1 MRSVLISSD
10 RLASMRNAQWVAS
23 GVLLA
28 ALVACG
34 GGSEDQTA
42 QAAAQAEV
50 ATATTTLAL
59 QADGLPDE
67 AEALIA
73 QPTFHVAPVV
83 LTPPDDAD
91 VLNANASATQAPQSQ
106 AVPSGLAA
114 LSTKRLTLDTLEAV
128 RTKGMPAAP
137 SSADGEQ
144 ATPLAGSA
152 VTTYTVAQV
161 RAAYGFPALPAVGTQ
176 PTAAQAAQLGAG
188 QTIYI
193 VAAKHNP
200 NAAAELAA
208 FNQKFGLPTCTTRT
222 LAATT
227 ALPLPAASKTGC
239 ELVIAYSSA
248 TGTLTSTAPA
258 YDSGWATEIA
268 LDVQWSHAMAP
279 LARIVLVEAPDA
291 SVNKLTSAIR
301 LANAMGPGVVSMSFG
316 AAEGSWSS
324 ALDSAFAAPNM
335 TYLAATG
342 DWGAGV
348 MWPSVSANV
357 LGVGGTTLTYSGT
370 AARSEVSWSGTG
382 GGISAYV
389 ATPTYQKT
397 GLPSVGSVVRRT
409 VADVAMN
416 ADPATGHYLAV
427 LSPGS
432 STVQWLSAGGTS
444 LSSPMWAGL
453 LAVANAVR
461 AQAAKPALGV
471 AHTPLYG
478 QVGAVP
484 GNYASGFADITLG
497 SHGTCG
503 TRSARVGY
511 DQLTGLGT
519 PNAINLINLLSG
531 ASAPAVPPWVTSAT
545 INGQANTALSF
556 TVSVTAPN
564 PVTYA
569 LSGAPSGM
577 AINATTGA
585 VTWSAP
591 VLGNYSVVV
600 TAKDTKTGLSGK
612 GTYTVQITSGGL
624 TITAPAMVGV
634 VGKLLTG
641 TIAISAPAGT
651 SFSVSISGVPWGM
664 GFSISG
670 TTITALWAAPVAGS
684 YQLTV
689 VAKDSAGRTTQ
700 ALVPITVNAK

>member
-28 ALVACG
+28 ALAACG

-279 LARIVLVEAPDA
+279 LARIMLVEAPDA

-503 TRSARVGY
+503 TCSARVGY

-531 ASAPAVPPWVTSAT
+531 A
-545 INGQANTALSF
+545 
-556 TVSVTAPN
+556 
-564 PVTYA
+564 
-569 LSGAPSGM
+569 
-577 AINATTGA
+577 
-585 VTWSAP
+585 
-591 VLGNYSVVV
+591 
-600 TAKDTKTGLSGK
+600 
-612 GTYTVQITSGGL
+612 
-624 TITAPAMVGV
+624 
-634 VGKLLTG
+634 
-641 TIAISAPAGT
+641 
-651 SFSVSISGVPWGM
+651 
-664 GFSISG
+664 
-670 TTITALWAAPVAGS
+670 
-684 YQLTV
+684 
-689 VAKDSAGRTTQ
+689 
-700 ALVPITVNAK
+700 